1 MSETQYSK
9 NLIKRAVETIS
20 EVKKEVSSVSKATE
34 TEKKTFTDAN
44 AGKIDSAE
52 FKKAIASLFEAD
64 EYLYKTA
71 PNHDLSEEQAK
82 EFSKILF
89 EAQKHINKVLSGFGF
104 DFEESVALDKK
115 ALYIVSNKKLLK
127 ALKDIDS
134 DLNIISTE
142 GVLEI
147 EDMKIVSPE
156 IPEKA
161 LLGIEKKCKIT
172 KEQISK
178 VISNINPSKVLV
190 LVKSGDVADELI
202 LKRAKD
208 LYNAEKLAVEEIL

>member
-1 MSETQYSK
+1 MLY
-9 NLIKRAVETIS
+9 
-20 EVKKEVSSVSKATE
+20 EVIT
-34 TEKKTFTDAN
+34 
-44 AGKIDSAE
+44 
-52 FKKAIASLFEAD
+52 
-64 EYLYKTA
+64 

-89 EAQKHINKVLSGFGF
+89 EAQKHINNVLGGFGF
-104 DFEESVALDKK
+104 DFETVSLDAQ
-115 ALYIVSNKKLLK
+115 ALYIVSNKKVLK
-127 ALKDIDS
+127 SLKDINS

-147 EDMKIVSPE
+147 EDMKVVNPN

-178 VISNINPSKVLV
+178 VISNISPSKVVV
-190 LVKSGDVADELI
+190 LVKDGDRNNFV
-202 LKRAKD
+202 
-208 LYNAEKLAVEEIL
+208 